1 MLGET
6 HKERNCFSK
15 SIVSVSTMQGD
26 VNTPYK
32 KLLLMYAVPQLN
44 PLTFMHLM
52 HTFDTNIAWQIQ
64 HIMPPTPSIKIEPGI
79 PEHNPDKLIGYKNP
93 MTEKRPQATSQ
104 KTRLGSVILTAQMFL
119 WDVPRE

>member
-1 MLGET
+1 
-6 HKERNCFSK
+6 
-15 SIVSVSTMQGD
+15 MQGD

-64 HIMPPTPSIKIEPGI
+64 HILPPTPSIKIEPGI

-104 KTRLGSVILTAQMFL
+104 KTSSFEDSGLLFWQLKCFCGTS
-119 WDVPRE
+119 RESSL